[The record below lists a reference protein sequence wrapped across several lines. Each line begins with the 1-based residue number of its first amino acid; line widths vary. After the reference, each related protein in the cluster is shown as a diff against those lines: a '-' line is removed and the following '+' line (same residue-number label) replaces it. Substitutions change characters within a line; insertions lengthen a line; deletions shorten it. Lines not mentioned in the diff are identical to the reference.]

1 MFAKL
6 FHKHTQE
13 QRPQQHNV
21 GQGSFTSAD
30 LDPKVVLHYGV
41 PSTAS
46 ILAFDHTQRLLAI
59 GTPDGRIKVIGG
71 DSIEGILFSPKHSS
85 FKNLE
90 FLQNQGFLV
99 SVSNDNEIQV
109 WDLESRHIASSLQW
123 ESTITAFSVIYGTSC
138 MYVGS
143 EHGMVYVLKFDPE
156 DRKLVILPYYVPTNV
171 IAEAAGMSLDCVSV
185 VRVLHQ
191 PSSDGNRLLIAYEN
205 GVLVLWDASED
216 KVVLIRGH
224 RDLELKGKKMV
235 AYSNNTEDMLSDNEL
250 DHKEDKEI
258 SSVCWASNDGSVVA
272 VGYIDGDI
280 MFWDLSTADSSPGY
294 QANKLSNHVV
304 KLQLSSADRR
314 LPVIVLHWCANRSDS
329 NTGGLLFV
337 YGGDEI
343 GSQEVLTVL
352 SVDWS
357 SGIES
362 LNCSGRI
369 DVTLDGS
376 FADMVLL
383 ANDYSSDRA
392 CNMLY
397 VLTNP
402 GQLHLYDNACLCSSM
417 SQHTKNASVPSMKYP
432 MVIPTLEPYMTT
444 TKLSVVHGDGKLHRA
459 MSEILLAAKQST
471 AQDQNSS
478 GMKWPLT
485 GGVPGQLLKDLHV
498 LRIYIAGYQDGSI
511 RIWDVTHP
519 SFALV
524 YNMTSEVNDIK
535 IDSASAPVSALDFC
549 PDTLQ
554 LAVGNKC
561 GLVRLYGLVG
571 SSDETN
577 MYIVTENENK
587 VQKIP
592 EGNGPPCTAVFSLQS
607 SPVCSLKFA
616 NLGGNLC
623 VGYECGRVAM
633 LDIIEPS
640 VLFLTNEESSVS
652 SPIISLNVKFSDS
665 CGLPNSPQKSPTNI
679 SDSPGKGLLINATRD
694 AHVVATDTVSGDM
707 VCNVSINPKKE
718 SNLISMHVIDGTCE
732 PLSGI
737 DLSESPLNAD
747 SGSKPGETDV
757 LSKSAPVEAEAVT
770 TVESSYFAQ
779 MLFNSFILLCCE
791 SQLSI
796 HSLKSVIEGSS
807 KYIQRVNL
815 VNRCCWTT
823 TLMKDGKECGLVV
836 LYQTGDVELRSLPT
850 LEVVGECSLMAVLR
864 WSLKTNMEKTICSSS
879 NGQLILVNGSET
891 AFISL
896 LKCENELWIPESLPC
911 LHDRVLAAA
920 VNATESLPS
929 NHSEEQGRQLPDVL
943 GNAVK
948 NLKASKVEKA
958 NQAIHHYSPENL
970 EKLFSCPPFLKDTS
984 ATADKQDPF
993 ELDIDEIHIDEPL
1006 VVNYPQES
1014 DSDKTDRGKGIDNKG
1029 KGADMQKLFEGAST
1043 DTKPRQRTAE
1053 EIKAKYRKA
1062 GDASAAAGLA
1072 KDKLHERGEKLQM
1085 LSHRTEELQS
1095 GAEDFASMAKE
1106 LAKRMENRKWWQ
1118 I

>member
-1 MFAKL
+1 MLAKL
-6 FHKHTQE
+6 FHKPTQE
-13 QRPQQHNV
+13 QRPQLNV

-30 LDPKVVLHYGV
+30 LDPKVGLHYGV

-59 GTPDGRIKVIGG
+59 GTLDGRIKVIGG
-71 DSIEGILFSPKHSS
+71 DNIEGILFSPKHSS
-85 FKNLE
+85 FKSLE

-109 WDLESRHIASSLQW
+109 WDLESRHIASALQW
-123 ESTITAFSVIYGTSC
+123 ESTITSFSVIYGTSY
-138 MYVGS
+138 MYIGS
-143 EHGMVYVLKFDPE
+143 EHGMVYVLKFDTE
-156 DRKLVILPYYVPTNV
+156 DRKLMILPYYVPSNV

-191 PSSDGNRLLIAYEN
+191 PSSEGNRLLIAYEN
-205 GVLVLWDASED
+205 GILVLWDASED

-224 RDLELKGKKMV
+224 RDLELKDKQM
-235 AYSNNTEDMLSDNEL
+235 ATHPNNTEHMLSDNKL

-258 SSVCWASNDGSVVA
+258 ISICWASSNGSVIA

-280 MFWDLSTADSSPGY
+280 MFWDLSTADSSTGQ
-294 QANKLSNHVV
+294 QAKQKSNHVV

-314 LPVIVLHWCANRSDS
+314 LPVIVLHWCANRSNN
-329 NTGGLLFV
+329 NTGGLLFA
-337 YGGDEI
+337 YGGDKI

-362 LNCSGRI
+362 LKCNGRI
-369 DVTLDGS
+369 DVTLNGS

-383 ANDYSSDRA
+383 PTDYSSDTA

-402 GQLHLYDNACLCSSM
+402 GQLHLYDTAYLCSLM
-417 SQHTKNASVPSMKYP
+417 YQHEENAPVPSMEYP

-444 TKLSVVHGDGKLHRA
+444 AKLSEVHGDGKLYRA
-459 MSEILLAAKQST
+459 LSEIFLAAKQSA
-471 AQDQNSS
+471 AQDHTIC
-478 GMKWPLT
+478 GTKRPLT
-485 GGVPGQLLKDLHV
+485 RGVPVQLLTEDLHV
-498 LRIYIAGYQDGSI
+498 LQMYIAGYQDGSI

-519 SFALV
+519 SLTLV
-524 YNMTSEVNDIK
+524 YNMTSEVNGVK

-549 PDTLQ
+549 PDTLR

-571 SSDETN
+571 SSDETTVN
-577 MYIVTENENK
+577 FVTENENE

-592 EGNGPPCTAVFSLQS
+592 KGNGPHCTALFSLQS

-616 NLGGNLC
+616 NVGRKLA

-640 VLFLTNEESSVS
+640 VLFLTNEESS
-652 SPIISLNVKFSDS
+652 PIISLNVKFSDS
-665 CGLPNSPQKSPTNI
+665 CGLPSSPRKSATNI
-679 SDSPGKGLLINATRD
+679 YDSPGKGLLICATRD
-694 AHVVATDTVSGDM
+694 AHVVATDTASGNM

-732 PLSGI
+732 PSSGK
-737 DLSESPLNAD
+737 DLSNSPVNAD
-747 SGSKPGETDV
+747 SGSELV
-757 LSKSAPVEAEAVT
+757 QANIQSESAPVEAEAAT

-779 MLFNSFILLCCE
+779 MLFNSLILLCCE

-807 KYIQRVNL
+807 KYIRRVNL

-823 TLMKDGKECGLVV
+823 TFMKDGKECGLVV
-836 LYQTGDVELRSLPT
+836 LYQTGDIELRSLPT
-850 LEVVGECSLMAVLR
+850 LEVVGECSLMAILR

-879 NGQLILVNGSET
+879 NGQLVLVNGNET

-896 LKCENELWIPESLPC
+896 LKCENELRIPESLPC

-920 VNATESLPS
+920 VGAIASLPS
-929 NHSEEQGRQLPDVL
+929 NQNEEQGRQLPGILV
-943 GNAVK
+943 NVVK
-948 NLKASKVEKA
+948 NLRASKMEKA
-958 NQAIHHYSPENL
+958 NQAVHHYSSANL
-970 EKLFSCPPFLKDTS
+970 EKLFTCPPFLKASS

-993 ELDIDEIHIDEPL
+993 ELDLDEIHIDEPL
-1006 VVNYPQES
+1006 VVNYPQKS
-1014 DSDKTDRGKGIDNKG
+1014 NSDKTDRGKGTDNKG
-1029 KGADMQKLFEGAST
+1029 KGGDKQKLLEGASS

-1062 GDASAAAGLA
+1062 GAGDASAAAALA
-1072 KDKLHERGEKLQM
+1072 KDKLLERQEKLQM
-1085 LSHRTEELQS
+1085 LSQHTEELQS